1 MVSVF
6 IDTLLNMYIF
16 PSYNQ
21 IQADIHVL
29 QREFLS
35 CEVYF
40 IINPVKRQTVSGKIT
55 VKSQRNH
62 LDKDYRKLFYIRGKQ
77 WKLYR

>member
-55 VKSQRNH
+55 VKSRMEIQE
-62 LDKDYRKLFYIRGKQ
+62 KLFR
-77 WKLYR
+77 